1 MKLKT
6 LGPWKKSYDKP
17 AAVLNYSVV
26 VWLFVI
32 PRTVACQALL
42 SMGILQSRILEWVAI
57 PSPPG
62 DLLNP
67 GIKPRCPCWQI
78 LYHLRHQGNPRTTE
92 WVAYPFSRASSWPR
106 NQTRVSCIAG
116 RFFTHW
122 DTNLD
127 SILKSRDIT
136 LLTKFYLV
144 KLCFFH
150 RVGP

>member
-106 NQTRVSCIAG
+106 NQTRKGLLHC
-116 RFFTHW
+116 RQ
-122 DTNLD
+122 
-127 SILKSRDIT
+127 ILYPLRHKPRQHIKKQRNYFADKVLFSQAM
-136 LLTKFYLV
+136 LF
-144 KLCFFH
+144 
-150 RVGP
+150 P